1 MAKKSKELA
10 VVNNFEV
17 ALINTDDMQEEMAG
31 LTVTFD
37 RVKIPSG
44 GSTAF
49 EVPGDDPD
57 NPDVVKEIVGVIV
70 DHHPVNGYWQDKYAG
85 GKQPPD
91 CSSMDAITG
100 YTRTGEI
107 AQCVECPFNAWGS
120 GDGNSKACKNMHRIY
135 IQRSGEPFPLLLTLP
150 PTSIRNFSD
159 YIVKRLLSKG
169 RKSST
174 VITKVSLRKEQSKD
188 NIQYSQAQ
196 FAVDSELPERIAKSI
211 AGRIPSIKAITRKIE
226 VQNVDYDVPVEEE
239 GEKEDLPF

>member
-17 ALINTDDMQEEMAG
+17 ALINTNDLQDEMAG
-31 LTVTFD
+31 LTISFD

-57 NPDVVKEIVGVIV
+57 SPDIVKEIVGVIV

-91 CSSMDAITG
+91 CSSMDGITG
-100 YTRTGEI
+100 YTRAGEI
-107 AQCVECPFNAWGS
+107 AQCTECPFNAWGS

-135 IQRSGEPFPLLLTLP
+135 IQRSGESLPLLLTLP

-174 VITKVSLRKEQSKD
+174 VITKISLRKEQSKD

-196 FAVDSELPERIAKSI
+196 FAVSSELPEKIAKDI
-211 AGRIPSIKAITRKIE
+211 AARIPSIKAITRKIE
-226 VQNVDYDVPVEEE
+226 VQTVDYDVPVEEE